1 MKVVHVVRQFHPSIG
16 GMEEVVLNVARQHQ
30 ATSADTVE
38 VVTLD
43 RVFTDPGAQLAQQ
56 ETYQGLP
63 IRRIGYRGSSRYPLA
78 PSVLSA
84 IRSADL
90 VHLHGIDFFYDYLA
104 LTRPLHGKPM
114 VVSTHG
120 GFFHTAYAS
129 RMKQLWF
136 QTLTRTSALAY
147 ARVIATSEND
157 GELFAKVVS
166 PARLRV
172 IENGVDVEKYAGRA
186 QRRWADH
193 DVFRPLVGEQGPDR
207 NPGAAAG
214 DAAARPAVALDHR
227 GARIRFERGRPAQG
241 ERRAGLAGQGAA
253 QHVAVA
259 GTVVQPDAAGAVL
272 CLPVAP

>member
-90 VHLHGIDFFYDYLA
+90 VHLHGIDF
-104 LTRPLHGKPM
+104 
-114 VVSTHG
+114 ST
-120 GFFHTAYAS
+120 TIW
-129 RMKQLWF
+129 R
-136 QTLTRTSALAY
+136 
-147 ARVIATSEND
+147 
-157 GELFAKVVS
+157 
-166 PARLRV
+166 
-172 IENGVDVEKYAGRA
+172 
-186 QRRWADH
+186 
-193 DVFRPLVGEQGPDR
+193 
-207 NPGAAAG
+207 
-214 DAAARPAVALDHR
+214 
-227 GARIRFERGRPAQG
+227 
-241 ERRAGLAGQGAA
+241 
-253 QHVAVA
+253 
-259 GTVVQPDAAGAVL
+259 
-272 CLPVAP
+272 